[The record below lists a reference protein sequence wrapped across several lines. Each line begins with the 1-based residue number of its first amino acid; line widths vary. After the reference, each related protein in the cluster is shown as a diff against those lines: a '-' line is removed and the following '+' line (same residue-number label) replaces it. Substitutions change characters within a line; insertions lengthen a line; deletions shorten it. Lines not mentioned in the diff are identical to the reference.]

1 MKKVCTLVLALVLVL
16 ALSAGALAA
25 DSHLH
30 RILESGKIRVAMIPE
45 NPGWSVMDAD
55 GNWVGYDVEIAKMLA
70 EALGVDQSTISRKL
84 KKRD

>member
-30 RILESGKIRVAMIPE
+30 RILESG
-45 NPGWSVMDAD
+45 
-55 GNWVGYDVEIAKMLA
+55 
-70 EALGVDQSTISRKL
+70 
-84 KKRD
+84 